1 MAADLRRVYSSHVE
15 RIGYDAET
23 QELHVVWSRGNGTVF
38 AGVPADVSQRVLSAP
53 SIGEA
58 LHAEVRG
65 QYQGRPR

>member
-15 RIGYDAET
+15 QIGYDVET
-23 QELHVVWSRGNGTVF
+23 GDLHVVWSRGNGTVF
-38 AGVPADVSQRVLSAP
+38 AGVPPDVAQRVLSAP

-65 QYQGRPR
+65 RYLGSPR